1 MYRSY
6 LEDKID
12 DLVVENKELRRKL
25 TRYERL
31 YDAQVQERLF
41 EVRFHGL
48 PARKEKELE
57 ELLRKFAKELDDTVA
72 SARPH
77 VVLYTSALGKGEK
90 VSSTVQ
96 PTKPKYSRRLQSVL
110 SYLHDILPDLRLREK
125 DAQMSEK
132 LRKKLVVQR
141 LEQIFAGKQ
150 PVLASYPQPMQ
161 QEKVTQSA
169 AIPGRQAREA
179 REAILRRL
187 MPEGTREARIMP
199 DSIVSQNDTT
209 YNTRLD
215 VRIGNNN
222 SVGADLL
229 LQRPTRLQDVDPN
242 RAQVATENME
252 YLRHLGFTPPDV
264 LSGKPLEDGQ
274 GWLHL
279 NLLVNMAQLHTL
291 NVTPD
296 FVKDALIRYSSRL
309 ELSGDQRKIRWK
321 GGTDGTRCNDGSS
334 SEQCGSCSPYDGV
347 RSQSPLRP
355 CKAGTSGPNS
365 EYHIGLEQRTKTRT
379 QVKEE
384 IERKDFTNDP
394 MPRIQKGGT
403 AENIDFQLLDGSLT
417 VICCCADIKEE
428 IFRELEEVSEYIYKS
443 EDGSVVLLD
452 MAPKLDPVTIQAM
465 EREYGLSLE
474 DCLAK
479 KTNVGSAG
487 VAS

>member
-1 MYRSY
+1 LYRSY

-12 DLVVENKELRRKL
+12 GLVVKNKELRRKL
-25 TRYERL
+25 RRYERL

-57 ELLRKFAKELDDTVA
+57 ELLRKFAKGLDDTVA

-77 VVLYTSALGKGEK
+77 VVLYTSALGEGEK

-125 DAQMSEK
+125 NAQMSEK

-161 QEKVTQSA
+161 QEKVAQSA
-169 AIPGRQAREA
+169 AIPGRQA

-199 DSIVSQNDTT
+199 DGIVSQNDITC
-209 YNTRLD
+209 NMRLD

-229 LQRPTRLQDVDPN
+229 EQRPTRLQDVDPN
-242 RAQVATENME
+242 RVQVATENME

-264 LSGKPLEDGQ
+264 LSGKPPKDGQ

-321 GGTDGTRCNDGSS
+321 GGTDVTRCNGGSS
-334 SEQCGSCSPYDGV
+334 SEQCGSCSPYDGL

-355 CKAGTSGPNS
+355 CKADTSGPNS
-365 EYHIGLEQRTKTRT
+365 EHHVDLEQRTKTRT

-384 IERKDFTNDP
+384 IERKDYTNDP
-394 MPRIQKGGT
+394 MQRIQKGNT
-403 AENIDFQLLDGSLT
+403 AENIDLQLLDGSLT
-417 VICCCADIKEE
+417 ITCSCADIREE
-428 IFRELEEVSEYIYKS
+428 VFQGSEEVSEYTYKS
-443 EDGSVVLLD
+443 EDGSVDLLGV
-452 MAPKLDPVTIQAM
+452 APKLDPVTIQAM
-465 EREYGLSLE
+465 EREYDLSLE
-474 DCLAK
+474 GCLAK
-479 KTNVGSAG
+479 ETDVRSAG
-487 VAS
+487 VRYSQ